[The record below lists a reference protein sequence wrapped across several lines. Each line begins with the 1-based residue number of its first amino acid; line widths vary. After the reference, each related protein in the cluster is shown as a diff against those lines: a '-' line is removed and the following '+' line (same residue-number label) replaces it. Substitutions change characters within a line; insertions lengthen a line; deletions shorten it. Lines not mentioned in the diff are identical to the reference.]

1 MKNHK
6 NALTFIFITLLID
19 VIGLGIIMPVIPD
32 LIEELT
38 GKGLSE
44 ASQYNAWL
52 TFSYAIMQFFCSP
65 ILGALSD
72 RYGRRPVL
80 LFSLLGLGID
90 YVFQAM
96 APTIGLLFIGRIIA
110 GAGGASFSTAS
121 AYIADI
127 SEPDKK
133 AQNFGLIG
141 AAFGI
146 GFVLGPVIGWGA
158 TSMGLGIRSVF
169 WIAAILSIANL
180 IYGYFVIPES
190 LEPSNRRNFEWKNAD
205 PLSAIKNINKYK
217 VVTWL
222 IIGEFLILLSGKAVE
237 LNWNYYTKYAF
248 QWSND
253 MIYASLAVVGIT
265 VAIVQGWLI
274 RLIVPKIGEINAAYL
289 GLFFE
294 TLGLTLFAFAVQGWM
309 MFLFLLPYAF
319 GGIGGAALQGII
331 SNQVSDDQQGELQ
344 GTINGINSL
353 TYIIGPLL
361 MNNLFY
367 YFTSDKAPFIFAG
380 APFIMGSLLACAG
393 VFCCYISLRDIG
405 NKAKAAA
412 K

>member
-1 MKNHK
+1 MKNRK

-19 VIGLGIIMPVIPD
+19 VIGLGIIMPIIPD
-32 LIEELT
+32 LIKELT

-44 ASQYNAWL
+44 ASQYNSWL

-90 YVFQAM
+90 YVFQAV
-96 APTIGLLFIGRIIA
+96 APTIGLLFVGRIIA
-110 GAGGASFSTAS
+110 GVGGASFSTAS

-127 SEPDKK
+127 SEPEKK

-146 GFVLGPVIGWGA
+146 GFVLGPIIGWAA
-158 TSMGLGIRSVF
+158 TALGFGIRSVF
-169 WIAAILSIANL
+169 WIAAVLSILNL

-190 LEPSNRRNFEWKNAD
+190 LEPQNRRNFDWKNAD
-205 PLSAIKNINKYK
+205 PLSAFKNIKKYQ
-217 VVTWL
+217 VVMWL
-222 IIGEFLILLSGKAVE
+222 IIGEFMILLSGKAVE

-248 QWSND
+248 DWSND
-253 MIYASLAVVGIT
+253 MIYASLALVGVT
-265 VAIVQGWLI
+265 VAVVQGWLI
-274 RLIVPKIGEINAAYL
+274 RLIIPKIGEIKAVYL

-319 GGIGGAALQGII
+319 GGIGGAALQGVI
-331 SNQVSDDQQGELQ
+331 SNQIPNDQQGELQ
-344 GTINGINSL
+344 GTINGVNSL

-367 YFTSDKAPFIFAG
+367 YFTSSEAPFIFPG
-380 APFIMGSLLACAG
+380 APFIMGTLLACIG
-393 VFCCYISLRDIG
+393 IFCCYVSLKNI
-405 NKAKAAA
+405 KPHVKPS
-412 K
+412 